1 MKYIFSSEAVTEGH
15 PDKVAD
21 RIADAILDACLKED
35 KYSRVACEV
44 ITLTD
49 MVFIF
54 GEITTKANVNYEEV
68 ARRVVKDIGYTKEGH
83 GFDYKT
89 MKVLCRIH
97 PQSADI
103 QMGVDR
109 GEEKALG
116 AGDQGVMF
124 GYATDETKEYMP
136 LGCVLAEEL
145 AKRLTYVRKEG
156 IIPYLLPDGKTQVS
170 VEYEDDKPL
179 RVSTV
184 LVSSQH
190 EVNIPLE
197 VIRHDIEE
205 KVIREVIPPYL
216 FQDTE
221 ILINPT
227 GRFEIG
233 GPAGDT
239 GLTGRKIIVDTYGAY
254 ARHGGGA
261 FSGKDATK
269 VDRSAS
275 YALRHV
281 AKNLVAAGL
290 AKKVELQVSYAIGV
304 SKPIS
309 LYVNS
314 FGTSKLSD
322 EELANIVNKEC
333 DLSPSGIITS
343 LDLNRPIYEN
353 VSNYGHFSH
362 KDAPW
367 ESLDLVET
375 FKKYL

>member
-1 MKYIFSSEAVTEGH
+1 MKYFFTSEAVTEGH
-15 PDKVAD
+15 PDKIAD
-21 RIADAILDACLKED
+21 RIADAILDACLRED
-35 KYSRVACEV
+35 EYSRVACEV

-89 MKVLCRIH
+89 MKVICKIH
-97 PQSADI
+97 PQSDDI
-103 QMGVDR
+103 KIGVDR
-109 GEEKALG
+109 GDEKSLG

-136 LGCVLAEEL
+136 LGCVLAEAL
-145 AKRLTYVRKEG
+145 ARRLTEVRKEG

-170 VEYEDDKPL
+170 IEYEDDKPL
-179 RVSTV
+179 RVTTV

-190 EVNIPLE
+190 ESNIPLE
-197 VIRHDIEE
+197 QIRKDIEE
-205 KVIREVIPPYL
+205 KVIREVIPANL
-216 FQDTE
+216 FNDTQ

-227 GRFEIG
+227 GNFEIG

-261 FSGKDATK
+261 FSGKDPTK
-269 VDRSAS
+269 VDRSGA

-281 AKNLVAAGL
+281 AKNIVASGL
-290 AKKVELQVSYAIGV
+290 AKKIELQISYAIGV
-304 SKPIS
+304 SNPIS

-314 FGTSKLSD
+314 YGTSKYTD
-322 EELANIVNKEC
+322 EELSNIISKEC
-333 DLSPSGIITS
+333 DLTPSGIITT
-343 LDLNRPIYEN
+343 LNLNRPIYEN
-353 VSNYGHFSH
+353 VSNYGHFGRE
-362 KDAPW
+362 DAPW
-367 ESLDLVET
+367 ENLDLVNT